1 MKITNARS
9 WVVKV
14 PWDDNPGAGVVRQPV
29 DRTFVFIQVDTD
41 EGITGWGE
49 ITTYP
54 GPVANRAIS
63 AYVDQIGKW
72 LVGENPED
80 IERIWH
86 KIFRGMTY
94 VGSRGAT
101 TAAISARCRSYN
113 SW

>member
-14 PWDDNPGAGVVRQPV
+14 PWDNNPGTDEIRQPTE
-29 DRTFVFIQVDTD
+29 RTFVFIQVDTD

-63 AYVDQIGKW
+63 AFVDQIGKW
-72 LVGENPED
+72 LVGD
-80 IERIWH
+80 
-86 KIFRGMTY
+86 
-94 VGSRGAT
+94 
-101 TAAISARCRSYN
+101 
-113 SW
+113 